1 MALVACDT
9 QTEPQVQGPKARDL
23 MPDKLLAGCPFFAV
37 LLHCSCPAASSVDLN
52 TPPSAHA
59 QPDNLRPS
67 SSGGGAGSSRPA
79 GSSSNP
85 DDDGALQVSVV
96 WQEKTPTRIPE
107 ALWFSFRP
115 AGSAVDASSWRL
127 HKLGS
132 SIHPHE
138 VSWQLR

>member
-1 MALVACDT
+1 MY
-9 QTEPQVQGPKARDL
+9 
-23 MPDKLLAGCPFFAV
+23 
-37 LLHCSCPAASSVDLN
+37 
-52 TPPSAHA
+52 PSD
-59 QPDNLRPS
+59 QD
-67 SSGGGAGSSRPA
+67 GGGAGSSPA
-79 GSSSNP
+79 GGSSP
-85 DDDGALQVSVV
+85 DDGALHVSVV

-115 AGSAVDASSWRL
+115 AGSAVNANSWRL